1 MKPWVIAVIVVAAV
15 LVVGALLVLIVKK
28 GKKSTP
34 AEATANDREL
44 ISENERAM
52 AALLVLCEG
61 NEALTEEIKKVR
73 EQVKYLTPVDDP
85 KVVEFEKKI
94 KNQIEDMRIALN
106 KDGCEDNIKAI
117 NALTQLRLLIADR
130 NTKI

>member
-1 MKPWVIAVIVVAAV
+1 MEPWVIAVIVVAVVAV
-15 LVVGALLVLIVKK
+15 LALLVLLLRK
-28 GKKSTP
+28 GKKRTP

-61 NEALTEEIKKVR
+61 NEAFSEEIKKVR

-85 KVVEFEKKI
+85 KIVEFDKKI

-117 NALTQLRLLIADR
+117 NALTQLRLLITDR
-130 NTKI
+130 NAKI